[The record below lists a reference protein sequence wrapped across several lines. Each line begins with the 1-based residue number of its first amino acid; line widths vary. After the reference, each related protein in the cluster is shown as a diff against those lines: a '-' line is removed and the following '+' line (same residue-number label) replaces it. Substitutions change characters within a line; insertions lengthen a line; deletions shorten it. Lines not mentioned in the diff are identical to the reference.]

1 MRLDVSE
8 ERIDPQREEL
18 PDLAVPTEAEQDE
31 ALAEAAEQ
39 VSSDGVVAPADLAQG
54 ELAVL
59 RAQAAEYLD
68 GWQRSRAEF
77 ANFKRRVEREQE
89 EARLRIAGEVLVRYL
104 SVVDDLERALK
115 DRPVEGEIGSWA
127 NGIEMIYR
135 KLRALLEAEGV
146 ETIAADDAAFD
157 PNLHEAVTHED
168 SPDHRPGDI
177 IEVIRRGYRIG
188 DRVLRPSQVRVA
200 R

>member
-1 MRLDVSE
+1 MSE
-8 ERIDPQREEL
+8 ESIDPQREEL

-31 ALAEAAEQ
+31 ALAEAAER
-39 VSSDGVVAPADLAQG
+39 VSAAGVSGSEGAAQG
-54 ELAVL
+54 ELEVL
-59 RAQAAEYLD
+59 RRQAAEYLD

-89 EARLRIAGEVLVRYL
+89 EARARIAGEVLVRYL
-104 SVVDDLERALK
+104 SVLDDLERALK
-115 DRPVEGEIGSWA
+115 DRPLEGEAGSWA
-127 NGIEMIYR
+127 EGIEMICR
-135 KLRALLEAEGV
+135 KLTALLEAEGV
-146 ETIAADDAAFD
+146 EPIAADGQAFD

-168 SPDHRPGDI
+168 SPTHQAGDI

-188 DRVLRPSQVRVA
+188 ERVLRPSQVRVA

>member
-1 MRLDVSE
+1 VSE
-8 ERIDPQREEL
+8 ERLDPQKEEL

-31 ALAEAAEQ
+31 ALAEAAER
-39 VSSDGVVAPADLAQG
+39 VSSAGVSGSEGAAQG

-59 RAQAAEYLD
+59 RGQTAEYLD

-77 ANFKRRVEREQE
+77 ANYKRRVEREQE
-89 EARLRIAGEVLVRYL
+89 EARARIAGEVLGHYL
-104 SVVDDLERALK
+104 SVLDDLERALK
-115 DRPVEGEIGSWA
+115 DRPLEGEAASWA
-127 NGIEMIYR
+127 EGIEMIYR

-146 ETIAADDAAFD
+146 ETIAADGLAFD
-157 PNLHEAVTHED
+157 PNMHEAVTHED
-168 SPDHRPGDI
+168 SPTHQAGDI

-188 DRVLRPSQVRVA
+188 ERVLRPSQVRVA